1 MPMAKKRRP
10 GKRTKSGRLSR
21 AYRDPDVR
29 DQGTHQVQAKRQAIV
44 GESNDPNLS
53 ASAPGILHA
62 HGYLDKHQYAEA
74 LEYRR
79 LRCVLYGTPW
89 PSYAESSI
97 PSDSL
102 IESMQE
108 SFDEKV
114 RMLNEDQRHVVTNVA
129 VFDAIPNWF
138 FARRLNLKILPE
150 DVAEEKALTSGL
162 DALLGRSESR
172 RVFNKPIAPKEL
184 GHLIAA

>member
-1 MPMAKKRRP
+1 MAKKRRP

-29 DQGTHQVQAKRQAIV
+29 DQGTHQVQEKRQAIV
-44 GESNDPNLS
+44 GAGNDPNLS
-53 ASAPGILHA
+53 SSAPGILFA

-89 PSYAESSI
+89 PCYAESSI
-97 PSDSL
+97 PSDSR
-102 IESMQE
+102 IKAMQE
-108 SFDEKV
+108 RFDEKV

-129 VFDAIPNWF
+129 VFDFIPNWF
-138 FARRLNLKILPE
+138 FVLQARKHGGILKFLPE
-150 DVAEEKALTSGL
+150 DVVEQSALITGL
-162 DALLGRSESR
+162 M
-172 RVFNKPIAPKEL
+172 PC
-184 GHLIAA
+184 